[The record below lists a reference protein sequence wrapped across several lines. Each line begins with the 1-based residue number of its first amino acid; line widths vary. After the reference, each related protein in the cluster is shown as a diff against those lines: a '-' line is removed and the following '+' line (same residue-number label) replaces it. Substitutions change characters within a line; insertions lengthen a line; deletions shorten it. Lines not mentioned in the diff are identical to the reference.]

1 MNLVLGKELRR
12 PRQVFN
18 LISKGWKYISVQTQ
32 REVLKTLK
40 KCVEQVITNGTFK

>member
-32 REVLKTLK
+32 REVLKT
-40 KCVEQVITNGTFK
+40 CVEQVITNGTFK

>member
-18 LISKGWKYISVQTQ
+18 LISKGWKYISTDTERGFKDVK
-32 REVLKTLK
+32 EVCGASYHKW
-40 KCVEQVITNGTFK
+40 NF

>member
-18 LISKGWKYISVQTQ
+18 LIKGE